1 MPIPLLERSDK
12 EMARKIRRKVES
24 IGEVAECKE
33 VTTGFTRKKPS
44 IHFHIVLKGNPTF
57 EETHRICAKVD
68 REVRSQVP
76 NARVIIHS
84 ESQDAGPT
92 RELWKLVKRTADS
105 MPGSRGVQNIHI
117 GKTDGSM
124 RVDFNLQVSKPI
136 LGQKSN
142 DLDSEITLKLKGEDP
157 RITEVVVHK
166 ESVSN
171 VVLAEQSGHGTE
183 LRSFIEHVAMRY
195 PELVW
200 LSPPMVRK
208 MSDGFHLVDR
218 VSFSQETS
226 RERADQISIELR
238 DAIRH
243 GIPSITKAD
252 IIQEPLPF
260 SEL

>member
-24 IGEVAECKE
+24 IDEVAECKE

-44 IHFHIVLKGNPTF
+44 IHFHIVLKGNPAF

-68 REVRSQVP
+68 REVRNLVP

-84 ESQDAGPT
+84 ESQNAGDT
-92 RELWKLVKRTADS
+92 RELWKLVKRTADA

-117 GKTDGSM
+117 GRSDGSM
-124 RVDFNLQVSKPI
+124 RVDFNLQVSKLL
-136 LGQKSN
+136 LGKMSD
-142 DLDSEITLKLKGEDP
+142 DLDSEMTLKLRTENP
-157 RITEVVVHK
+157 SIAEVVIHK

-183 LRSFIEHVAMRY
+183 LRSFIEHVAKRY

-208 MSDGFHLVDR
+208 MNDGFHLVDR
-218 VSFSQETS
+218 VAFSKGTS
-226 RERADQISIELR
+226 KERAAQITSELAE
-238 DAIRH
+238 AIRG
-243 GIPSITKAD
+243 GIPSLAQAE
-252 IIQEPLPF
+252 IIQEPAIF
-260 SEL
+260 GEL